1 MTGPLSDRVHTREM
15 MIARGAYGYLDKA
28 VERYVALDRVVVL
41 TPAPACA
48 DWGTYA
54 AAGGPD
60 LIELKYSRDEQAYLA
75 FSAETVI
82 GRARERGDKYIHAF
96 VEPDEGDVGHFAL
109 AHLPEEDR
117 R

>member
-1 MTGPLSDRVHTREM
+1 MTSPLSDRVHTREM

-28 VERYVALDRVVVL
+28 LERYVALDRVVVL

-54 AAGGPD
+54 VAGGPD
-60 LIELKYSRDEQAYLA
+60 LIELKYSREEQVYLA

-96 VEPDEGDVGHFAL
+96 VEPDDGDVGHFAL
-109 AHLPEEDR
+109 VHLPEEDR
-117 R
+117 Q